1 RCDKPLAKMY
11 RLSSGAGLAP
21 GNERM
26 LTGALVLLAGQF
38 AFFEVQPG
46 LTAGEEPAVG
56 PSLAFE
62 TGVGGAWRN
71 SRPRFFLAAR
81 YERSGVEFTGADVS
95 HRSYDDL
102 SLGLRLLIPIAE
114 PVRIYF
120 DLLLGGTHAEAR
132 LERDGLPML
141 ESERW
146 RPLGQL
152 ALGLQVRPLT

>member
-1 RCDKPLAKMY
+1 
-11 RLSSGAGLAP
+11 
-21 GNERM
+21 
-26 LTGALVLLAGQF
+26 
-38 AFFEVQPG
+38 
-46 LTAGEEPAVG
+46 TAGEEPAVG

-81 YERSGVEFTGADVS
+81 YERSAVEFTGADVS
-95 HRSYDDL
+95 RRSYDDL

-120 DLLLGGTHAEAR
+120 DLLLGGTRAEAR

-152 ALGLQVRPLT
+152 ALGLQVRPLTHFSFGARLQWSWSDDAPDALAMAAGRELGAFRIGAAAV